1 MTVSMQEDGLLYIV
15 AEGKKEPLVSI
26 AVLNHPR
33 FILGIDT
40 VRGRYSVAIDIVPGM
55 SQGDTDSDGPETP
68 ILTSLEF
75 RDSECGFIDDRIGC
89 RGRHV

>member
-15 AEGKKEPLVSI
+15 AEGEKEPSVSI
-26 AVLNHPR
+26 VVLNHPR

-40 VRGRYSVAIDIVPGM
+40 VRGQYSVAIDIVPGM
-55 SQGDTDSDGPETP
+55 SQGDMDSDGPEMP

-75 RDSECGFIDDRIGC
+75 RDSKCSFIDDRIRH